1 MKRLE
6 TMLASL
12 ALAATA
18 AGGADFNVRTFGAVG
33 DGSTKDTAAV
43 QRALDACAQ
52 AGGGRVTVPPGT
64 YLIGSVYLGCLRL
77 VISWRTSI
85 SSGSMARIRKK
96 LRSWTSS
103 RWRIRPKA

>member
-6 TMLASL
+6 TMLVSL

-18 AGGADFNVRTFGAVG
+18 AGGANFDVRMFGAKG
-33 DGSTKDTAAV
+33 DGTTKDTSAV

-64 YLIGSVYLGCLRL
+64 YLIGSVYLGD
-77 VISWRTSI
+77 RTELHLQEGATQI
-85 SSGSMARIRKK
+85 GRAHV
-96 LRSWTSS
+96 
-103 RWRIRPKA
+103 